1 MSNNFSRGSEWRKW
15 DLHLHTPSSF
25 DYKNSLVTNEDIV
38 NKLVENEIKL
48 AVITDHHYIDV
59 NRFFELKDIAQNKVV
74 FLPGIELRTELGGS
88 ESVHITVIFP
98 DFTEKSKLEHLWNK
112 LNVNLKIADQIE
124 ANGNDLVY
132 VNFENASNII
142 KELNGLISIHS
153 GRKSNSIENI
163 TNALS
168 YKQAIKKDIA
178 NNVDFYEIGNEN
190 DIIGYE
196 SKVFPDIDKIIPLV
210 RGSDNHN
217 ILEYQLK
224 FNCWIKA
231 DLTFEGL
238 KQVIIQPKE
247 RVYIGDIPPRLKQ
260 IENKP
265 NQFIDTIKIEKV
277 PNPKH
282 KKEKWFDSTNTIP
295 LNSGMVA
302 IIGGKG
308 SGKSA
313 LSDIIGH
320 FCYCKTMDKASFL
333 NDNRFRKT
341 PKKYAEDYQRYILWK
356 NGQKDKSINL
366 LQKEYPSSIERA
378 QYLPQKYIE
387 DVCNNLDNEFQEEI
401 DNVIFS
407 YIDDNKK
414 MGQNSLR
421 DLINAKN
428 SEISIKHAQL
438 KEDIINFSKRL
449 IILQDKNT
457 KNYKISVNDHIKMLE
472 EELKNH
478 IKTKP
483 KFVSRPSEVQDEK
496 LVKRLDFLNS
506 QIKKREKYLKILND
520 EYSKIM
526 IHLEQI
532 KNFKNEIYRLK
543 KNASVIVD
551 TINNYLVENNLIK
564 KSKISLNIKI
574 NLKDLDDVQNKLEC
588 KLNKLE
594 ILCSDD
600 NSNTFSYSY
609 RLGQLNLEKNNI
621 IKNTNAEQQIY
632 QNFLSKYKEWKE
644 KTLFI
649 IGSKEQKDSLRFY
662 KNEKYYIEN
671 SLEKDL
677 RNAKRERKD
686 FISKAYKLLDEK
698 SKIYEEIYKPV
709 KEKLSKI
716 LGKIDNE
723 IQFTIDKTYKNTNLE
738 GYILDY
744 IDQKMT
750 SRFRGKTEGIAF
762 VSSLRKEIDL
772 LKVSSIQ
779 TFINC
784 IIEEIETSAEPR
796 KLVYDRLSLYEYLL
810 SLEFLDI
817 SFALKMSDRNITEL
831 SAGEKGLL
839 LLVFYLAL
847 SKESKPLI
855 IDQPEDNL
863 DNQSVYS
870 KLVPCIQEAK
880 INRQLII
887 VTHNPNIAVACDA
900 EQIIYCT
907 INKKNNNEIKYISGS
922 IENPTMKKN
931 IVDILEGTEPAFYLR
946 KQKYNI

>member
-341 PKKYAEDYQRYILWK
+341 PKKYAEDYQGYILWK

-750 SRFRGKTEGIAF
+750 SRFRGKTEGLAF

-922 IENPTMKKN
+922 I
-931 IVDILEGTEPAFYLR
+931 LEGTEPAFYLR

>member
-341 PKKYAEDYQRYILWK
+341 PKKYAEDYQGYILWK

-750 SRFRGKTEGIAF
+750 SRFRGKTEGLAF

>member
-196 SKVFPDIDKIIPLV
+196 SKVFPDIDKIIQLV

-295 LNSGMVA
+295 LNSGMVT

-341 PKKYAEDYQRYILWK
+341 PKKYAEDYQGYILWK

-543 KNASVIVD
+543 KNANVIVD

-750 SRFRGKTEGIAF
+750 SRFRGKTEGLAF

>member
-1 MSNNFSRGSEWRKW
+1 
-15 DLHLHTPSSF
+15 
-25 DYKNSLVTNEDIV
+25 
-38 NKLVENEIKL
+38 
-48 AVITDHHYIDV
+48 
-59 NRFFELKDIAQNKVV
+59 
-74 FLPGIELRTELGGS
+74 
-88 ESVHITVIFP
+88 
-98 DFTEKSKLEHLWNK
+98 
-112 LNVNLKIADQIE
+112 
-124 ANGNDLVY
+124 
-132 VNFENASNII
+132 
-142 KELNGLISIHS
+142 
-153 GRKSNSIENI
+153 
-163 TNALS
+163 
-168 YKQAIKKDIA
+168 
-178 NNVDFYEIGNEN
+178 
-190 DIIGYE
+190 
-196 SKVFPDIDKIIPLV
+196 
-210 RGSDNHN
+210 
-217 ILEYQLK
+217 
-224 FNCWIKA
+224 
-231 DLTFEGL
+231 
-238 KQVIIQPKE
+238 
-247 RVYIGDIPPRLKQ
+247 
-260 IENKP
+260 
-265 NQFIDTIKIEKV
+265 
-277 PNPKH
+277 
-282 KKEKWFDSTNTIP
+282 
-295 LNSGMVA
+295 MVA

-341 PKKYAEDYQRYILWK
+341 PKKYAEDYQGYILWK

-750 SRFRGKTEGIAF
+750 SRFRGKTEGLAF

>member
-59 NRFFELKDIAQNKVV
+59 NRFFELKDIAQKKVV
-74 FLPGIELRTELGGS
+74 FLPGIELRHKGGS

-341 PKKYAEDYQRYILWK
+341 PKKYAEDYQGYILWK

-750 SRFRGKTEGIAF
+750 SRFRGKTEGLAF

>member
-341 PKKYAEDYQRYILWK
+341 PKKYAEDYQGYILWK

-750 SRFRGKTEGIAF
+750 SRFRGKTEGLAF

-796 KLVYDRLSLYEYLL
+796 KLIYDRLSLYEYLL

-922 IENPTMKKN
+922 IENPTIKKN

>member
-295 LNSGMVA
+295 LNSGMVT

-341 PKKYAEDYQRYILWK
+341 PKKYAEDYQGYILWK

-543 KNASVIVD
+543 KNANVIVD

-750 SRFRGKTEGIAF
+750 SRFRGKTEGLAF

>member
-341 PKKYAEDYQRYILWK
+341 PKKYAEDYQGYILWK

-750 SRFRGKTEGIAF
+750 SRFRGKTEGLAF

-796 KLVYDRLSLYEYLL
+796 KLIYDRLSLYEYLL

>member
-341 PKKYAEDYQRYILWK
+341 PKKYAEDYQGYILWK

-543 KNASVIVD
+543 KNANVIVD

-564 KSKISLNIKI
+564 KSKISLNVKI

-750 SRFRGKTEGIAF
+750 SRFRGKTEGLAF

>member
-341 PKKYAEDYQRYILWK
+341 PKKYAEDYQGYILWK

-428 SEISIKHAQL
+428 SEISINHAQL

-750 SRFRGKTEGIAF
+750 SRFRGKTEGLAF

>member
-295 LNSGMVA
+295 LNSGMVT

-341 PKKYAEDYQRYILWK
+341 PKKYAEDYQGYILWK

-609 RLGQLNLEKNNI
+609 RLVLKKI
-621 IKNTNAEQQIY
+621 I
-632 QNFLSKYKEWKE
+632 
-644 KTLFI
+644 
-649 IGSKEQKDSLRFY
+649 
-662 KNEKYYIEN
+662 
-671 SLEKDL
+671 
-677 RNAKRERKD
+677 
-686 FISKAYKLLDEK
+686 
-698 SKIYEEIYKPV
+698 
-709 KEKLSKI
+709 
-716 LGKIDNE
+716 
-723 IQFTIDKTYKNTNLE
+723 
-738 GYILDY
+738 
-744 IDQKMT
+744 
-750 SRFRGKTEGIAF
+750 
-762 VSSLRKEIDL
+762 
-772 LKVSSIQ
+772 
-779 TFINC
+779 
-784 IIEEIETSAEPR
+784 
-796 KLVYDRLSLYEYLL
+796 
-810 SLEFLDI
+810 
-817 SFALKMSDRNITEL
+817 
-831 SAGEKGLL
+831 
-839 LLVFYLAL
+839 
-847 SKESKPLI
+847 
-855 IDQPEDNL
+855 
-863 DNQSVYS
+863 
-870 KLVPCIQEAK
+870 
-880 INRQLII
+880 
-887 VTHNPNIAVACDA
+887 
-900 EQIIYCT
+900 
-907 INKKNNNEIKYISGS
+907 
-922 IENPTMKKN
+922 
-931 IVDILEGTEPAFYLR
+931 
-946 KQKYNI
+946 

>member
-48 AVITDHHYIDV
+48 AVITDYHYIDV

-341 PKKYAEDYQRYILWK
+341 PKKYAEDYQGYILWK

-750 SRFRGKTEGIAF
+750 SRFRGKTEGLAF

>member
-341 PKKYAEDYQRYILWK
+341 PKKYAEDYQGYILWK

-574 NLKDLDDVQNKLEC
+574 NLKDLDDVQNKL
-588 KLNKLE
+588 
-594 ILCSDD
+594 
-600 NSNTFSYSY
+600 
-609 RLGQLNLEKNNI
+609 
-621 IKNTNAEQQIY
+621 
-632 QNFLSKYKEWKE
+632 
-644 KTLFI
+644 
-649 IGSKEQKDSLRFY
+649 
-662 KNEKYYIEN
+662 
-671 SLEKDL
+671 
-677 RNAKRERKD
+677 
-686 FISKAYKLLDEK
+686 
-698 SKIYEEIYKPV
+698 
-709 KEKLSKI
+709 
-716 LGKIDNE
+716 
-723 IQFTIDKTYKNTNLE
+723 
-738 GYILDY
+738 
-744 IDQKMT
+744 
-750 SRFRGKTEGIAF
+750 
-762 VSSLRKEIDL
+762 
-772 LKVSSIQ
+772 
-779 TFINC
+779 
-784 IIEEIETSAEPR
+784 
-796 KLVYDRLSLYEYLL
+796 
-810 SLEFLDI
+810 
-817 SFALKMSDRNITEL
+817 
-831 SAGEKGLL
+831 
-839 LLVFYLAL
+839 
-847 SKESKPLI
+847 
-855 IDQPEDNL
+855 
-863 DNQSVYS
+863 
-870 KLVPCIQEAK
+870 
-880 INRQLII
+880 
-887 VTHNPNIAVACDA
+887 
-900 EQIIYCT
+900 
-907 INKKNNNEIKYISGS
+907 
-922 IENPTMKKN
+922 
-931 IVDILEGTEPAFYLR
+931 
-946 KQKYNI
+946 

>member
-341 PKKYAEDYQRYILWK
+341 PKKYAEDYQGYILWK

-428 SEISIKHAQL
+428 SEISIKHTQL

-750 SRFRGKTEGIAF
+750 SRFRGKTEGLAF